1 MIGLEE
7 APVTAWLVAN
17 VEGVTPPCRFTL
29 ITGGHSNLTYRA
41 KDAAGRSLVLR
52 RPPLGRVLATA
63 HDMVREHRI
72 ISAIGTTP
80 VPVPPA
86 LGLCVDER
94 VNGAPF
100 YVMDY
105 VDGVVLD
112 SREAASDLSP
122 GGCRTLAEDL
132 IDVLAEL
139 HAVDVDGVGLGDL
152 ARRDGYV
159 ERQLRRWS
167 QQWQRSKTREL
178 ATVDELEHRL
188 RQHIPVQQ
196 GATVVH
202 GDYRFGNCLVDPTA
216 GRITAVLD
224 WELCTLGDPL
234 ADLGY
239 LGVYW
244 TDSGSTPRRRDPS
257 AAGTFPPFAALVER
271 YAARTGR
278 DVAAVEYFR
287 AFSSWR
293 LAVIL
298 EGVYARYLHGVMGEA
313 PQDLQQFA
321 ADVEQLAESAL
332 ASLDRSG

>member
-1 MIGLEE
+1 MIGLKE

-29 ITGGHSNLTYRA
+29 ITGGHSNLTGLRTQPEEA
-41 KDAAGRSLVLR
+41 WCCVARRWDACS
-52 RPPLGRVLATA
+52 RPPTTWCASTGSSTR
-63 HDMVREHRI
+63 
-72 ISAIGTTP
+72 SA
-80 VPVPPA
+80 PPRFRCRP
-86 LGLCVDER
+86 LSGLCVDER

-112 SREAASDLSP
+112 SRQAASDLSP
-122 GGCRTLAEDL
+122 GVCRTLAEDL

-244 TDSGSTPRRRDPS
+244 TDLGSTPHRRDPS

-271 YAARTGR
+271 YAAQTGR

-321 ADVEQLAESAL
+321 ADVKQLAESAL